1 MHNEIDP
8 TGFPSLDFEVERF
21 DDDDDEDDTDCNA
34 TAVPAAV
41 DDEVNGMDDETLLGM
56 KLPKQCGH
64 CSDWL
69 LHDKLEMWL
78 HLELLFVDELTYC
91 CLRLLLLLI

>member
-1 MHNEIDP
+1 MDP

-21 DDDDDEDDTDCNA
+21 DDDDEDADCNT
-34 TAVPAAV
+34 TAGPAAV
-41 DDEVNGMDDETLLGM
+41 DDELNGVDDDEALMGM

-78 HLELLFVDELTYC
+78 HLKFLFVDELEYC
-91 CLRLLLLLI
+91 CLRLLLL